1 MTDLVTLECMS
12 ERVDVSI
19 NEGREMFVGTDDLQ
33 QIRWM
38 VVREDIRIGGWTYKQ
53 NELGIDAHVT

>member
-1 MTDLVTLECMS
+1 MS